1 MSINYEEDMNM
12 DTSKE
17 VSKDLKNESN
27 ESRSSSLKKKS
38 KKKKIIGITLGSI
51 AAIIVIAILGFSYF
65 FGYQVAYG
73 LLYQNE
79 GLDTKGNS
87 VKQLAEWNYDEE
99 EYERTNFE
107 KNNNGKEFTVTAKD
121 GNIVYGTHF
130 ISDNKV
136 DNNTVILI
144 HGLGG
149 DRVCMEPIAKMYL
162 EQGWNVITFDQRAS
176 GESKNEWV
184 TFGYFEKYDV
194 EAIVDYVEDL
204 ISDKK
209 IVIHGQSMG
218 AVTAGLYAATK
229 HASEHADA
237 IIMDSPFDSMESM
250 FLGVWHEMD
259 DTEGIPDDYIIWC
272 GDWYLRWNYRFS
284 FTDTDLVNLSKKNHV
299 KSLVIESMRDNVAL
313 PEMNEAIYEAI
324 ATGDKE
330 LWRVDAEH
338 VEGFVDFPEE
348 YTNAVMEFLEK

>member
-1 MSINYEEDMNM
+1 MKS
-12 DTSKE
+12 SK
-17 VSKDLKNESN
+17 KLNEKMHKEFNEGISSN
-27 ESRSSSLKKKS
+27 FKRKS
-38 KKKKIIGITLGSI
+38 KRRKIIGITLGSI
-51 AAIIVIAILGFSYF
+51 AAIIIIAILGFSYF

-73 LLYQNE
+73 LLYQNK

-87 VKQLAEWNYDEE
+87 IKQLAEWNYDEE
-99 EYERTNFE
+99 EYERANFE
-107 KNNNGKEFTVTAKD
+107 KSNNGKEFTVTAKD
-121 GNIVYGTHF
+121 GNIIYGTHF
-130 ISDNKV
+130 IKDNKV

-162 EQGWNVITFDQRAS
+162 DNGWNVITYDQRAS

-194 EAIVDYVEDL
+194 EAIVDYIREL
-204 ISDKK
+204 TTDKK

-218 AVTAGLYAATK
+218 AVTAGLYAATE
-229 HASEHADA
+229 HANEYADA

-250 FLGVWHEMD
+250 FLGVWHEMED
-259 DTEGIPDDYIIWC
+259 AKGVPDDYIIWC
-272 GDWYLRWNYRFS
+272 GDWYLRWNYKFG
-284 FTDTDLVNLSKKNHV
+284 FADTDLVDLSKKNHV
-299 KSLVIESMRDNVAL
+299 KSLVIESMRDNIAS

-348 YTNAVMEFLEK
+348 YTKAVMEFLQK

>member
-1 MSINYEEDMNM
+1 MKSNKELTKELNQGSKLSI
-12 DTSKE
+12 KR
-17 VSKDLKNESN
+17 K
-27 ESRSSSLKKKS
+27 SR
-38 KKKKIIGITLGSI
+38 KKKIIGITLGVI
-51 AAIIVIAILGFSYF
+51 TAIIIIAGLGFSYF

-107 KNNNGKEFTVTAKD
+107 TNNNGREFTVTAKD
-121 GNIVYGTHF
+121 GNIIYGTHF

-162 EQGWNVITFDQRAS
+162 ELGWNVITFDQRAS
-176 GESKNEWV
+176 GESQNEWV

-194 EAIVDYVEDL
+194 EALVDYAKEL
-204 ISDKK
+204 TSDKK

-229 HASEHADA
+229 HASEHVYAV
-237 IIMDSPFDSMESM
+237 IMDSPFDSMESM
-250 FLGVWHEMD
+250 FLGVWHEMEG
-259 DTEGIPDDYIIWC
+259 TEGIPDDYIIWC
-272 GDWYLRWNYRFS
+272 GDWYLRWNYKFS
-284 FTDTDLVNLSKKNHV
+284 FADTDLVNLLKKNHV
-299 KSLVIESMRDNVAL
+299 KSLVIESMRDDVAL

-324 ATGDKE
+324 ATEDKE
-330 LWRVDAEH
+330 LWRVEAEH
-338 VEGFVDFPEE
+338 VKGFVDFPEE
-348 YTNAVMEFLEK
+348 YKKAVMEFLQK